1 MIFCRLDRKAFLV
14 FISIAGLFFQI
25 ENMEILSQKKKQNS
39 NIILLSPFSSFKSQ
53 ENQQIS
59 NKVYDALEKRL
70 KGFGFQVRKSTGKN
84 LAEELQEAK
93 EAKALFFVGGYYKK
107 LSQTDNLNLYGQIYN
122 PETGFLIDAI
132 NVEEDLGSAEE
143 GIILDKDETR
153 VPDEQSISDFTTK
166 LSDRLRTNT
175 KRSEKRENIDEYVK
189 GSQIGQTKNF
199 PIQKENVEGD
209 IADVFKI
216 FEEIEV
222 VTASKKAQ
230 KVSEAP
236 ASIVVITDREIQ
248 KKGYNTILDIL
259 RDVAMIDINS
269 PGQGYLLDIGGR
281 GINSNLNMGK
291 YWQILID
298 GHDMTWRQFY
308 RNYLSPAWLSV
319 DNIKR
324 IEIVK
329 GPNSALW
336 GANAVLGVMNI
347 ITKDNKDVGD
357 GQISALGGSNSTLA
371 GNVTGSKT
379 FAGTGQVYSTVS
391 YYNENI
397 ARKIKEWSDYK
408 GSDVYVKGNE
418 SKYVNSYTKIRYGDF
433 ALNAMFSQDNSR
445 KGISQYSVG
454 ANQTLFQIN
463 KYYADLL
470 WEKKVTSSLE
480 LRSSIYYDQ
489 TEWGKDARYEDN
501 PYNNPIT
508 NPASPAKN
516 KLGTLRFIQ
525 PMKGA
530 DRISGFR
537 FLANYDILK
546 NMSVIA
552 GGNYEYRYTT
562 LWYFPETIGTNYSD
576 VPKFTTFQHGTY
588 AQWSYTPHKIININ
602 AGIRYDFDSIFH
614 SKNSPRAGMI
624 LKPMDNL
631 VIKMMYG
638 EAYKAPSIF
647 ELYYARA
654 NSTFG
659 NPNLR
664 PESNRTYESQV
675 IYTPLNWLVT
685 KATIYSISISD
696 IIYYQVRDKREKLYG
711 ESSFKVNDRPT
722 GTADYRQQANSTNEY
737 KSKGGELE
745 FDLKPTKNLTIS
757 FNGSYRWMDE
767 VKSDSTY
774 KTGLAQVF
782 ILKTKQYDDDTMR
795 KISTLNYAAKTQYS
809 SSVSY
814 TLKENYT
821 FTLIGRY
828 VSAKGVPSTLN
839 TANLSKIGTATY
851 LPTDTAPGEPG
862 YYYNNPIDTTVKAPP
877 YYLLNF
883 VFYWSNVVENLD
895 FMLRIDNIMN
905 REHYDA
911 GALAAGTG
919 TFDVLYHQP
928 GRSAYFK
935 INFKSF

>member
-1 MIFCRLDRKAFLV
+1 MRQFLKKRYIFPLIFLCLCI
-14 FISIAGLFFQI
+14 FQFEKSEIISQT
-25 ENMEILSQKKKQNS
+25 KKINS
-39 NIILLSPFSSFKSQ
+39 GIIYLAPFTSFKSP
-53 ENQQIS
+53 ENSIIS
-59 NKVYDALEKRL
+59 NKIYSSLEKRL
-70 KGFGFQVRKSTGKN
+70 SHLGFRVVNSKGKN
-84 LAEELQEAK
+84 LNLNLQDAK
-93 EAKALFFVGGYYKK
+93 EAKAIFYVEGLYKK
-107 LSQTDNLNLYGQIYN
+107 TSQSENLNLYGQIYN

-132 NVEEDLGSAEE
+132 NVEEDLGSTEE
-143 GIILDKDETR
+143 GIVLDKQEMQI
-153 VPDEQSISDFTTK
+153 PDDTSISEFTTK
-166 LSDRLRTNT
+166 LSDRLRTNS
-175 KRSEKRENIDEYVK
+175 KRAVKSENIDEYVI
-189 GSQIGQTKNF
+189 GSPIGQVKNF
-199 PIQKENVEGD
+199 PIQKENIESD

-216 FEEIEV
+216 FEETEV

-236 ASIVVITDREIQ
+236 ASIVVITDKEIQ

-357 GQISALGGSNSTLA
+357 GQISALGGSNSTLG
-371 GNVTGSKT
+371 GNITGSKT
-379 FAGTGQVYSTVS
+379 FAETGQIYSTLS
-391 YYNENI
+391 YYNENVP
-397 ARKIKEWSDYK
+397 RKIKEWSDVK
-408 GSDVYVKGNE
+408 GRDVYNTGND
-418 SKYVNSYTKIRYGDF
+418 SKYVNSYTKIKYKDF
-433 ALNAMFSQDNSR
+433 MLNTMFSQDNGR

-454 ANQTLFQIN
+454 GNTLFQIN

-470 WEKKVTSSLE
+470 WEKKVTERLE

-501 PYNNPIT
+501 PYNGPIT
-508 NPASPAKN
+508 DPAKPAKN
-516 KLGTLRFIQ
+516 KLGTQRFIQ

-530 DRISGFR
+530 DKISGFR
-537 FLANYDILK
+537 FLANYDILR
-546 NMSVIA
+546 NMSIIA

-562 LWYFPETIGTNYSD
+562 LWYFPETIGNNYSD
-576 VPKFTTFQHGTY
+576 VPKFNTFQHGTY
-588 AQWSYTPHKIININ
+588 AQWSYTPHKMININ

-614 SKNSPRAGMI
+614 SKNSPRAGLI
-624 LKPMDNL
+624 LKPKDNV

-659 NPNLR
+659 NPNLK
-664 PESNRTYESQV
+664 PESNKTYESQI
-675 IYTPLNWLVT
+675 IYTPFNWLVSKFT
-685 KATIYSISISD
+685 VYSILISD
-696 IIYYQVRDKREKLYG
+696 IIYYQVRDRREKLYG

-722 GTADYRQQANSTNEY
+722 GTFDYRQQANSTNDY
-737 KSKGGELE
+737 RSKGGEVE
-745 FDLKPTKNLTIS
+745 FDLRPMKNLTIS
-757 FNGSYRWMDE
+757 FNGSFRWMDE
-767 VKSDSTY
+767 VKSELAY
-774 KTGLAQVF
+774 KANLAQVF
-782 ILKTKQYDDDTMR
+782 LTKTKQYDDDTMKR
-795 KISTLNYAAKTQYS
+795 SSTLNYAAKTQYS

-814 TLKENYT
+814 TFKDNYT

-828 VSAKGVPSTLN
+828 VSDKGVPSTTN
-839 TANLSKIGTATY
+839 TANLSKIGSPGY
-851 LPTDTAPGEPG
+851 LPIDTTPGEPG
-862 YYYNNPIDTTVKAPP
+862 YYYNNPIDTTIKAPS

-883 VFYWSNVVENLD
+883 VFYWSNITENLD
-895 FMLRIDNIMN
+895 LMVRIDNLMN
-905 REHYDA
+905 KEYYDA

-919 TFDVLYHQP
+919 TFDVLYNQP
-928 GRSAYFK
+928 GRSIYFK
-935 INFKSF
+935 IHFKSF